1 MPKCNLQAFLRE
13 ISISIFGPF
22 CSWVVFIFAIELHE
36 LSVCFRDES
45 FVGIF
50 LCKSF
55 FLFWRLCLL
64 FRVSFGIQMV
74 LWLKRAHFLIC
85 GLFFIILRGRST
97 ANSAAFYVKSCPV
110 YVFLKNF
117 IVSIITF
124 RYIILFGVY
133 FVYGVRKFSN
143 FILIFMSEGTL
154 TVAVTIY
161 IPNISRGGFPCLHT
175 LSSTYCF

>member
-1 MPKCNLQAFLRE
+1 M
-13 ISISIFGPF
+13 
-22 CSWVVFIFAIELHE
+22 
-36 LSVCFRDES
+36 
-45 FVGIF
+45 GIF
-50 LCKSF
+50 SANPSPSSEVCA
-55 FLFWRLCLL
+55 CLTV
-64 FRVSFGIQMV
+64 RVSFGRQMV
-74 LWLKRAHFLIC
+74 FRLMRCYFLIC

-154 TVAVTIY
+154 IVSSIVAVTNFHPKHQWKR
-161 IPNISRGGFPCLHT
+161 IPLSAHPLQHLLFVECLVMAILT
-175 LSSTYCF
+175 SVM